1 MNVTRLKCNRR
12 FTTELMLVIPNLDKK
27 IRMKVNAS
35 DYITERVLLMK
46 CEDGRWKLVVYLSKL
61 LNKTE

>member
-1 MNVTRLKCNRR
+1 MNMIRLKCNRR

-46 CEDGRWKLVVYLSKL
+46 YEDRR
-61 LNKTE
+61 

>member
-1 MNVTRLKCNRR
+1 MTRLKCDKR
-12 FTTELMLVIPNLDKK
+12 FITELMLVIPNLDKK

-46 CEDGRWKLVVYLSKL
+46 CEDERWKLVAYFSKL